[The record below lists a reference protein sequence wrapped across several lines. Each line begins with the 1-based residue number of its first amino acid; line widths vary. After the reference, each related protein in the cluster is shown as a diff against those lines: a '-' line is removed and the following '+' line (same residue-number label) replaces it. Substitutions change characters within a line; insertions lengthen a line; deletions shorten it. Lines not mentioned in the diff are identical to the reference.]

1 MYFCPC
7 SCSKTDCENEEDVLI
22 YLPRNL
28 SYAGES
34 YLDRYSVSSAF
45 VHNAKLEKQL
55 LQADVQEQ
63 YLKAGAAAC
72 AEAERGGFTEEETGA
87 EGGAEGGVV
96 ERPREEEKEEKERA
110 REKEEEDEDDVEGSD
125 SEHLLGARAMA
136 RPVTCSEDPAVFRG
150 GPDSYDVSGDT
161 ALALPSPTPVSASSP
176 LLPHLTVTI
185 ERDKNPERQSGFERY
200 VGQTAE
206 SPDSD
211 LVSEEGIFVNM
222 MDDLDGLGAGPG
234 GKCTLSE
241 ASDDTYVSG
250 DSMYYSPVEVD
261 DMEDEHVLKVSLEEA
276 VLQAAIDFQAPSS
289 SSSPQDHH
297 SSSRPAEHG
306 EEENGVTLP
315 LPHANDGES
324 GDGDCAATHAES
336 GEGGGQA
343 GDCAAAGPESGA
355 GSAEDAVVTLS
366 GEDDQSRA
374 SPEAVLRNTV
384 TPLEIQ
390 LNDMALSQQA
400 DGGGERP
407 ALTSSYRDLL
417 SPDSPL
423 YEDREFNFTRT
434 ELRKSTSLKSTKTP
448 PGTPRRK
455 KVVRFADAM
464 GLDLESVRHV
474 LNLESPPKIPPSAM
488 KDLQA
493 GLSEDRKNM
502 GSRYIS
508 ETFTQPGADPRFR
521 ERVLAD
527 KVVLE
532 NALIVTGAITGVV
545 RVANLS
551 FHKAVRVRF
560 TTNGWA
566 SFHDIAASYM
576 VNSNDGPTDRFS
588 FTLVPPPDF
597 VPGSR
602 LECAISYSSNG
613 AEYWDNNYGMNYV
626 FECYAKTVPTE
637 AENAWM
643 HFL

>member
-7 SCSKTDCENEEDVLI
+7 SCSKADCENEEDVLI

-34 YLDRYSVSSAF
+34 YLDRYSVSSAY
-45 VHNAKLEKQL
+45 VNNSKLEKQL
-55 LQADVQEQ
+55 LQADVEDG

-72 AEAERGGFTEEETGA
+72 AELTKELERGEEG
-87 EGGAEGGVV
+87 EG
-96 ERPREEEKEEKERA
+96 REKG
-110 REKEEEDEDDVEGSD
+110 REKEDDEEDSCSGSE

-136 RPVTCSEDPAVFRG
+136 SPAACSDDSIFRGRG
-150 GPDSYDVSGDT
+150 GPDSCDVTVEDT
-161 ALALPSPTPVSASSP
+161 PTMSLTSTTTTSTHHPPSSSTSTP
-176 LLPHLTVTI
+176 LLPPQLTVTI
-185 ERDKNPERQSGFERY
+185 DKGSESETLRSKFDRCVVNT
-200 VGQTAE
+200 VE

-222 MDDLDGLGAGPG
+222 MDDLDGLPGDGGPCG
-234 GKCTLSE
+234 GKSTLSE

-250 DSMYYSPVEVD
+250 DSMYYSPVEAEEI
-261 DMEDEHVLKVSLEEA
+261 EDEHARGELKVSLEEA
-276 VLQAAIDFQAPSS
+276 VQQAAFTFQAPPPVSPK
-289 SSSPQDHH
+289 SSPLEVCDGNVVL
-297 SSSRPAEHG
+297 S
-306 EEENGVTLP
+306 LP

-324 GDGDCAATHAES
+324 EDGASSRDKDSGESRSNSESKDSSAATS
-336 GEGGGQA
+336 
-343 GDCAAAGPESGA
+343 
-355 GSAEDAVVTLS
+355 EDSTTTTTTTTKSTTVS
-366 GEDDQSRA
+366 QSPKNA
-374 SPEAVLRNTV
+374 NN
-384 TPLEIQ
+384 LEIK
-390 LNDMALSQQA
+390 LTDMSTAPPTTTTTTPTPKVQT
-400 DGGGERP
+400 DDKGP
-407 ALTSSYRDLL
+407 LTSSYRDLL

-474 LNLESPPKIPPSAM
+474 LNMESPPKIPPSAM
-488 KDLQA
+488 KDLHP
-493 GLSEDRKNM
+493 GLTEDRKTM
-502 GSRYIS
+502 GSRYIT
-508 ETFTQPGADPRFR
+508 ETFAQPGADVHFR
-521 ERVLAD
+521 DRVIAE
-527 KVVLE
+527 KAILE
-532 NALIVTGAITGVV
+532 NALIVSGSITGVI
-545 RVANLS
+545 RVANIG

-576 VNSNDGPTDRFS
+576 VNSNDGATDRFS

-597 VPGSR
+597 GPGSR
-602 LECAISYSSNG
+602 LECAISYSVNG
-613 AEYWDNNYGMNYV
+613 VDYWDNNYGNNYV